1 MVVVWGRVTVET
13 EATVLV
19 EVWVVV
25 WVDVVTGG
33 VTVEVV
39 VTV

>member
-1 MVVVWGRVTVET
+1 MET

-25 WVDVVTGG
+25 RVDVVTGG